1 MKRKALLIGC
11 ATAAAVIMAGC
22 GGKASDTAVT
32 TEAASEGTA
41 GVSEEE
47 TVDEAALEELE
58 GDLYNAYIEINNDM
72 VDRFDEVI
80 ASYFKYVDFQEEF
93 TLLDDDYWCLSMTS
107 SFYDQMET
115 ANELLSQKQ
124 EKDELDQSFLA
135 LYPVMKELAETLDE
149 VYDYTDLES
158 YKDDEYAKG
167 KELHAVIWKD
177 YEEYETLGQDFLD
190 KLGAKAD
197 QQNTENLEKLKEEG
211 LEATYAFNVLINT
224 AQEIQS
230 AIYDQEIDDSQ
241 VINLDIE
248 ALQPLYDQYVEN
260 VQTCLDYLADEDA
273 MYKEGYPTN
282 SAYYHSFES
291 SIRDS
296 KKDLTDLFERVR
308 NQEAVDE
315 FHLDFAFPDD
325 GTIRKFEDSISAI
338 IDDYNKLISY

>member
-1 MKRKALLIGC
+1 MKQNGLLIGC
-11 ATAAAVIMAGC
+11 MATAAVLMAGC
-22 GGKASDTAVT
+22 GGKTSDTAVT
-32 TEAASEGTA
+32 TEAVNEGTTA
-41 GVSEEE
+41 SEEE

-58 GDLYNAYIEINNDM
+58 GELYNAYIEVNNDM

-93 TLLDDDYWCLSMTS
+93 TLLDEDYWCLSMTS
-107 SFYDQMET
+107 SFYDQMEK
-115 ANELLSQKQ
+115 ANELVGQKT
-124 EKDELDQSFLA
+124 ETDELDQSFLA

-158 YKDDEYAKG
+158 YKDDAYAKG
-167 KELHAVIWKD
+167 KEMHAVIWKD
-177 YEEYETLGQDFLD
+177 YGEYETLSQDFLD
-190 KLGAKAD
+190 KLSAKAD
-197 QQNTENLEKLKEEG
+197 QQNANNLEKMKEEG

-241 VINLDIE
+241 IINLDIE

-273 MYKEGYPTN
+273 MYQEGYPTN
-282 SAYYHSFES
+282 SAYYHTFES
-291 SIRDS
+291 AIRES
-296 KKDLTDLFERVR
+296 KTDLTDLFERVR
-308 NQEAVDE
+308 NQEAVDD
-315 FHLDFAFPDD
+315 FHLDYAFPDD